1 MKRSN
6 IECTER
12 NLQMVIRY
20 INGETLRELDN
31 FYGFASGRA
40 QQITVKA
47 LRRVQSD
54 HKVKAV
60 PKKELR
66 LNADCWIDMLKATVL
81 SRGVTS

>member
-6 IECTER
+6 IECVER

-47 LRRVQSD
+47 LRRVQST
-54 HKVKAV
+54 HQVKAV

-66 LNADCWIDMLKATVL
+66 LNADYWIDMLTATVL
-81 SRGVTS
+81 LRGVTS

>member
-6 IECTER
+6 IECVER

-31 FYGFASGRA
+31 FYGFSSGRA
-40 QQITVKA
+40 QRITVKA
-47 LRRVQSD
+47 LRRVQST
-54 HKVKAV
+54 HQVKAV

-66 LNADCWIDMLKATVL
+66 LNADYWIDMLTATVL
-81 SRGVTS
+81 QRGTTS

>member
-47 LRRVQSD
+47 LRRVQSE
-54 HKVKAV
+54 HQVKAV

-66 LNADCWIDMLKATVL
+66 LSADYWIDMLTATVL
-81 SRGVTS
+81 QRGTTS

>member
-47 LRRVQSD
+47 LRRLQSV
-54 HKVKAV
+54 HQVKAV

-66 LNADCWIDMLKATVL
+66 LNASYWVGMLKATVL
-81 SRGVTS
+81 IRGVKS

>member
-66 LNADCWIDMLKATVL
+66 LNASYWIDMLKATVL
-81 SRGVTS
+81 CRGVTS